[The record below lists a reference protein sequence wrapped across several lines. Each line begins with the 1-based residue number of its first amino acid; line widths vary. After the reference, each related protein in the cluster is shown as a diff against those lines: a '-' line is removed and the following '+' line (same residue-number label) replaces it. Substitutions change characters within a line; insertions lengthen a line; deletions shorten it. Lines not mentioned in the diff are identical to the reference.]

1 MLAGLWTAVA
11 AAQYPERTIEFVI
24 PFDAGGSAD
33 IEGRLLAD
41 EMSAVLGVT
50 VVPVNRPGAGGALA
64 YSYVNEAEPDGYTVM
79 WTSTSILTITNLGN
93 VPFGYDALDHIGR
106 VEHQPLVFAV
116 AADSPWSDLESLAGD
131 CAGNGRTADI
141 DTSGEGS
148 ARTAGIANAGGGNG
162 RPAGID
168 NSGGGNGRPVRIAN
182 SGTGSSTHLGALAVM
197 QEIGCEAVHL
207 PIGTRRRNATVLSG
221 EADAMVA
228 PLTGALSLFRAGRLK
243 LLATL
248 GAERNPIILDVPTA
262 RELGIDVE
270 FDLFRGLSVPKG
282 TPAEVQARLADAMTR
297 AGSSEAFGR
306 LADDLGLTVAPLT
319 MGPFEELLQRENDR
333 VRAIIQSDGTLTR

>member
-1 MLAGLWTAVA
+1 MKASCTALVFGLALCASPA
-11 AAQYPERTIEFVI
+11 ASQYPERTIEFVI

-33 IEGRLLAD
+33 IEGRLLAE

-64 YSYVNEAEPDGYTVM
+64 YSYVNDAEPDGYTVM

-93 VPFGYDALDHIGR
+93 VPFGFDALDHIGR

-116 AADSPWSDLESLAGD
+116 GAESPWSDIESLALH
-131 CAGNGRTADI
+131 CAGRD
-141 DTSGEGS
+141 
-148 ARTAGIANAGGGNG
+148 
-162 RPAGID
+162 RPI
-168 NSGGGNGRPVRIAN
+168 RIAN
-182 SGTGSSTHLGALAVM
+182 SGTGSTTHLGALAVM
-197 QEIGCEAVHL
+197 RAIGCEAVHL

-228 PLTGALSLFRAGRLK
+228 PLTGALSLFRADRLK

-248 GAERNPIILDVPTA
+248 GAERNAIIPDVPTA
-262 RELGIDVE
+262 LEHGIEVE

-282 TPAEVQARLADAMTR
+282 TPADVRARLADAMTR
-297 AGSSEAFGR
+297 AGSSEAFQR

-319 MGPFEELLQRENDR
+319 MGPFEALLQRENDR

>member
-1 MLAGLWTAVA
+1 MTASRAALVLGLGLSASLAV
-11 AAQYPERTIEFVI
+11 AQYPERTIEFVI

-33 IEGRLLAD
+33 IEGRLLAE
-41 EMSAVLGVT
+41 EMSEVLGVT

-64 YSYVNEAEPDGYTVM
+64 YSYVNDADPDGYTVM

-93 VPFGYDALDHIGR
+93 VPFGFDAFDHIGR
-106 VEHQPLVFAV
+106 VEHQPLVLAV
-116 AADSPWSDLESLAGD
+116 GADSPWSDIESLARD
-131 CAGNGRTADI
+131 CAD
-141 DTSGEGS
+141 
-148 ARTAGIANAGGGNG
+148 GGQ
-162 RPAGID
+162 
-168 NSGGGNGRPVRIAN
+168 PVRIAN
-182 SGTGSSTHLGALAVM
+182 SGTGSTTHLGALAVM

-228 PLTGALSLFRAGRLK
+228 PLTGALSLFRAGRLE

-248 GAERNPIILDVPTA
+248 GAERNPIIPDVPTA

-282 TPAEVQARLADAMTR
+282 TPADVQARLAEAMTR
-297 AGSSEAFGR
+297 AASSEAFQR

-319 MGPFEELLQRENDR
+319 MGPFEALLQREDVT
-333 VRAIIQSDGTLTR
+333 VRSIIQSTGTLNR

>member
-1 MLAGLWTAVA
+1 MTASRAAIVLGLGLSASLAV
-11 AAQYPERTIEFVI
+11 AQYPERAIEFVI

-33 IEGRLLAD
+33 IEGRLLAE
-41 EMSAVLGVT
+41 EMSEVLDVT

-64 YSYVNEAEPDGYTVM
+64 YSYVNDADPDGYTVM

-93 VPFGYDALDHIGR
+93 VPFGYDAFDHIGR
-106 VEHQPLVFAV
+106 VEHQPLVLAV
-116 AADSPWSDLESLAGD
+116 GADSPWSDIESLTRD
-131 CAGNGRTADI
+131 CADG
-141 DTSGEGS
+141 
-148 ARTAGIANAGGGNG
+148 
-162 RPAGID
+162 
-168 NSGGGNGRPVRIAN
+168 GRPVRVAN
-182 SGTGSSTHLGALAVM
+182 SGTGSTTHLGALAVM
-197 QEIGCEAVHL
+197 QAIGCEAVHL

-228 PLTGALSLFRAGRLK
+228 PLTGALSLFRAGRLE

-248 GAERNPIILDVPTA
+248 GAERNPIIPDVPTA

-282 TPAEVQARLADAMTR
+282 TPADVRARLAEAMTR
-297 AGSSEAFGR
+297 AANSEAFQR

-319 MGPFEELLQRENDR
+319 MGPFEALLQRENVT
-333 VRAIIQSDGTLTR
+333 VRSIIQSTGTLTP

>member
-1 MLAGLWTAVA
+1 MGPGRDCVLTASRAALVLGLALCASPV
-11 AAQYPERTIEFVI
+11 AAQYPERAIEFVI

-33 IEGRLLAD
+33 IEGRLLAE
-41 EMSAVLGVT
+41 EMSALLGVT

-93 VPFGYDALDHIGR
+93 VPFGYDAFDHIGR

-116 AADSPWSDLESLAGD
+116 AADSPWSGIDSLAGD
-131 CAGNGRTADI
+131 CDERD
-141 DTSGEGS
+141 
-148 ARTAGIANAGGGNG
+148 
-162 RPAGID
+162 
-168 NSGGGNGRPVRIAN
+168 RPVRIAN
-182 SGTGSSTHLGALAVM
+182 SGTGSTTHLGALAIV
-197 QEIGCEAVHL
+197 QAIDCEAVHL

-243 LLATL
+243 FLATL
-248 GAERNPIILDVPTA
+248 GADRNPVIPDVPTA
-262 RELGIDVE
+262 RELDIDVE

-282 TPAEVQARLADAMTR
+282 TPADVKARLAEAMTR
-297 AGSSEAFGR
+297 AGSSEAFQR
-306 LADDLGLTVAPLT
+306 LADDLGLTLAPLT
-319 MGPFEELLQRENDR
+319 LGPFEALLQRENDR
-333 VRAIIQSDGTLTR
+333 VRSIIQSDSTLTR

>member
-1 MLAGLWTAVA
+1 MTASRAAIVLGLGLSASLAV
-11 AAQYPERTIEFVI
+11 AQYPERAIEFVI

-33 IEGRLLAD
+33 IEGRLLAE
-41 EMSAVLGVT
+41 EMSEVLGVT

-64 YSYVNEAEPDGYTVM
+64 YSYVNDADPDGYTVM

-93 VPFGYDALDHIGR
+93 VPFGYDAFDHIGR
-106 VEHQPLVFAV
+106 VEHQPLVLAV
-116 AADSPWSDLESLAGD
+116 GADSPWSDIESLTRD
-131 CAGNGRTADI
+131 CADG
-141 DTSGEGS
+141 
-148 ARTAGIANAGGGNG
+148 
-162 RPAGID
+162 
-168 NSGGGNGRPVRIAN
+168 GRPVRVAN
-182 SGTGSSTHLGALAVM
+182 SGTGSTTHLGALAVM

-228 PLTGALSLFRAGRLK
+228 PLTGALSLFRAGRLQ

-248 GAERNPIILDVPTA
+248 GAERNPIIPAVPTA

-282 TPAEVQARLADAMTR
+282 TPADVQARLAEAMTR
-297 AGSSEAFGR
+297 AANSEAFQR

-319 MGPFEELLQRENDR
+319 MGPFEALLQRENVT
-333 VRAIIQSDGTLTR
+333 VRSIIQSTGTLTP

>member
-116 AADSPWSDLESLAGD
+116 AADSPWNDFASLGGD
-131 CAGNGRTADI
+131 CAGSGRAT
-141 DTSGEGS
+141 
-148 ARTAGIANAGGGNG
+148 
-162 RPAGID
+162 GID
-168 NSGGGNGRPVRIAN
+168 NSGGGSGRPADVDISEGESGRPIRIAN
-182 SGTGSSTHLGALAVM
+182 SGTGSSTHLGAVAVM
-197 QEIGCEAVHL
+197 LEIGCEAVHL

-228 PLTGALSLFRAGRLK
+228 PLTGALSLYRAGRLK
-243 LLATL
+243 LLAAL
-248 GAERNPIILDVPTA
+248 GAERNPIIPDVPTA

-282 TPAEVQARLADAMTR
+282 TPADVRARLADAMTR
-297 AGSSEAFGR
+297 AGSSEPFQR

-319 MGPFEELLQRENDR
+319 MGPFEALLQRENDR
-333 VRAIIQSDGTLTR
+333 VRTIIQSDGTLTR

>member
-1 MLAGLWTAVA
+1 MTASRAALLLGLGLSASLAV
-11 AAQYPERTIEFVI
+11 AQYPERTIEFVI

-33 IEGRLLAD
+33 IEGRLLAE
-41 EMSAVLGVT
+41 EMSEVLGVT

-64 YSYVNEAEPDGYTVM
+64 YSYVNDADPDGYTVM

-93 VPFGYDALDHIGR
+93 VPFGFDAFDHIGR

-116 AADSPWSDLESLAGD
+116 AADSPWNDIESLARD
-131 CAGNGRTADI
+131 CADGDQ
-141 DTSGEGS
+141 
-148 ARTAGIANAGGGNG
+148 
-162 RPAGID
+162 
-168 NSGGGNGRPVRIAN
+168 PVRIAN
-182 SGTGSSTHLGALAVM
+182 SGTGSTTHLGALAVM
-197 QEIGCEAVHL
+197 QGIGCEAVHL

-228 PLTGALSLFRAGRLK
+228 PLTGALSLFRADRLK

-248 GAERNPIILDVPTA
+248 GAERNPIVPDVPTA

-270 FDLFRGLSVPKG
+270 FDLFRGLSVPRG
-282 TPAEVQARLADAMTR
+282 TPADVQARLAEAMTR
-297 AGSSEAFGR
+297 AASSEAFRR

-319 MGPFEELLQRENDR
+319 MGPFEALLQRENVR
-333 VRAIIQSDGTLTR
+333 VRSIIQSTGTLTR

>member
-1 MLAGLWTAVA
+1 MEGTWVLCVASVPGKDIELTASRAALVLGLALCASPT

-33 IEGRLLAD
+33 IEGRLLAE
-41 EMSAVLGVT
+41 EMGEVLGVT

-93 VPFGYDALDHIGR
+93 VAFGFDALDHIGR

-116 AADSPWSDLESLAGD
+116 AADSPWSDFSSLARD
-131 CAGNGRTADI
+131 CAGSGRAI
-141 DTSGEGS
+141 
-148 ARTAGIANAGGGNG
+148 
-162 RPAGID
+162 
-168 NSGGGNGRPVRIAN
+168 RIAN
-182 SGTGSSTHLGALAVM
+182 SGTGSTTHLGALAVM
-197 QEIGCEAVHL
+197 QETGCEAVHL

-228 PLTGALSLFRAGRLK
+228 PLTGALSLVRADRLK
-243 LLATL
+243 LLTTL
-248 GAERNPIILDVPTA
+248 GAERNAIIPDVPTA
-262 RELGIDVE
+262 RELGLDVE

-282 TPAEVQARLADAMTR
+282 TPADVQARLAGAMIR
-297 AGSSEAFGR
+297 AGSSEAFQR
-306 LADDLGLTVAPLT
+306 LAGELGLTVAPLT
-319 MGPFEELLQRENDR
+319 MKPFETLLHRENDR
-333 VRAIIQSDGTLTR
+333 VRSIIQSDGTLTR